1 MSKPSQLSGKSQSQ
15 LNSDSTRRS
24 SWLWNWLLLLLL
36 VILVTG
42 LIWWNIRQNQ
52 SSVQLGN
59 QQRATALKVAQDRQ
73 QRALVA
79 SYRERISDMLQH
91 ENLLHS
97 ATTDVV
103 RVVAQAE
110 TITTLQQLD
119 HGYKRDVM
127 LFLVQTQLISN
138 DFRVINLRDAN
149 LRGARLHGTDMRDTY
164 LLGADLQGA
173 DLSSCNLS
181 YASLGFAH
189 LTGANLQG
197 ANLQAAEMDSVD
209 LTGANLAAA
218 NLKDAQGVG
227 DSQLT
232 KAKSLTGTILPD
244 GSTHP

>member
-1 MSKPSQLSGKSQSQ
+1 MSEPSQLSETSQSQ
-15 LNSDSTRRS
+15 PETTRRMRT
-24 SWLWNWLLLLLL
+24 LWNWLQLLLL
-36 VILVTG
+36 VVLVAG
-42 LIWWNIRQNQ
+42 LIWWNIRQSQ
-52 SSVQLGN
+52 ASVQLSN
-59 QQRATALKVAQDRQ
+59 QQRAAALKVAQDRQ
-73 QRALVA
+73 QKALVTN
-79 SYRERISDMLQH
+79 YMDRISDMLQH

-97 ATTDVV
+97 TTTDVV

-119 HGYKRDVM
+119 PGHKRDVI
-127 LFLVQTQLISN
+127 LILIRTELIDN

-149 LRGARLHGTDMRDTY
+149 LRGAQLHGTDMRDTY

-173 DLSSCNLS
+173 DLSGSNLS

-189 LTGANLQG
+189 LMGANLQG

-209 LTGANLAAA
+209 LTGANLTDA

-227 DSQLT
+227 DSQLA
-232 KAKSLTGTILPD
+232 KAKSLTGAVLPD